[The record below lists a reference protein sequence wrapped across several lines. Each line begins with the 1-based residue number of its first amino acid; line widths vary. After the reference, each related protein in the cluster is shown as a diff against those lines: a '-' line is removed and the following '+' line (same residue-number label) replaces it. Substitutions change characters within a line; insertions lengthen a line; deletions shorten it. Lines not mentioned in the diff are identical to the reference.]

1 MRIQLTKSELI
12 FCKLVGKM
20 RYQTTSSV
28 CEEQIQSELNPE
40 TICVDGVIG
49 EYCVAKQLNL
59 HFSLNT
65 DLRVEWGADLVT
77 HEGRTIDVKTTR
89 SRRGDLNAT
98 LTSVNKKFDIYV
110 LCVLEPDGCDIVGW
124 IYGNQFLIPENIV
137 QGVKGD
143 YYKITKDKLN
153 TNFKREEDE

>member
-1 MRIQLTKSELI
+1 
-12 FCKLVGKM
+12 M

-40 TICVDGVIG
+40 LISIDGVIG

-65 DLRVEWGADLVT
+65 DLRVDWGADLFT
-77 HEGRTIDVKTTR
+77 HEGKTIDVKTTR
-89 SRRGDLNAT
+89 LKGGNLVAT
-98 LTSVNKKFDIYV
+98 LTSNKKNFDIYV
-110 LCVLEPDGCDIVGW
+110 LCVLEPDGCEIVGW
-124 IYGNQFLIPENIV
+124 VSGNQFLTPEHIV
-137 QGVKGD
+137 RGNKGD
-143 YYKITKDKLN
+143 YYKMSRDKLN

>member
-20 RYQTTSSV
+20 RYQTTSSA

-40 TICVDGVIG
+40 LISIDGVIG

-65 DLRVEWGADLVT
+65 DLRVDWGADLIT
-77 HEGRTIDVKTTR
+77 HEGKTIDVKTTR
-89 SRRGDLNAT
+89 LKGGNLVAT
-98 LTSVNKKFDIYV
+98 LTSNKKNFDIYV
-110 LCVLEPDGCDIVGW
+110 LCVLEPDGCEIVGW
-124 IYGNQFLIPENIV
+124 VSGNQFLTPEHIV
-137 QGVKGD
+137 RGNKGD
-143 YYKITKDKLN
+143 YYKMSRDKLN